1 MNAFDELTN
10 QIKATEEIIEA
21 CKASHQALGLPEFI
35 SELEMIRSREKLIKR
50 LLFFVW
56 FNNQPSKFQGDEHTF
71 ADIPASLLSCILL
84 IIYCCEGW
92 CYYG

>member
-35 SELEMIRSREKLIKR
+35 SELEIRSLQQRLDELKR
-50 LLFFVW
+50 
-56 FNNQPSKFQGDEHTF
+56 QTF
-71 ADIPASLLSCILL
+71 
-84 IIYCCEGW
+84 
-92 CYYG
+92 

>member
-50 LLFFVW
+50 LLFFCVV
-56 FNNQPSKFQGDEHTF
+56 
-71 ADIPASLLSCILL
+71 
-84 IIYCCEGW
+84 
-92 CYYG
+92 